1 MGFMYIE
8 MNKKQQRKKF
18 SYSNPN
24 AISYPLFSSPST
36 ALIVAA
42 TSGAPFPKASSVTP
56 GKLLEFDQFVHMQ

>member
-1 MGFMYIE
+1 MYINK
-8 MNKKQQRKKF
+8 MNKYQQRTT
-18 SYSNPN
+18 YVSNPN